1 MDRRSAATAL
11 AAVSLLALLAAG
23 YLLGT
28 PYVLMSPGPT
38 VDVLGEVKGEPIVEV
53 EGGRTYPTDGELR
66 LTTVSVSSPGS
77 RVTLFDAMAAWVDP
91 DRSVLPRGSVY
102 PEDRTPEDE
111 RAESRVQMVGSQ
123 DSAVAAALTE
133 LGYEL
138 DTYAEVLGT
147 TPGGPAADQL
157 EARDEIVSIN
167 GTPVRGVQ
175 QVFDLVDAMDPGDK
189 ARFVVLR
196 EGRRETATVTTE
208 AAPDDP
214 GQAVVGV
221 FLGTGYHFPFD
232 VTVNVSDNI
241 GGPSAGLVFALSVYD
256 VLTPGALTGGKDVAG
271 TGTITPAGRVGPIG
285 GIQQKIVAAR
295 DAGASLFLVPPA
307 NCAAALAAPVADGE
321 IRLVRAGTLHS
332 AVRTL
337 TRYAADPDAD
347 LPACPS

>member
-1 MDRRSAATAL
+1 MNRRSAATVL
-11 AAVSLLALLAAG
+11 AALSLLGLLAVG

-38 VDVLGEVKGEPIVEV
+38 VNVLGETKGEPIVEV
-53 EGGRTYPTDGELR
+53 QGRRTYPTDGELR

-77 RVTLFDAMAAWVDP
+77 RVSLFDAMAAWVDP
-91 DRSVLPRGSVY
+91 DRSVLPRDEVY
-102 PEDRTPEDE
+102 PGDRTPEDE

-133 LGYEL
+133 LGYDL

-147 TPGGPAADQL
+147 TPGGPARDKL

-167 GTPVRGVQ
+167 GTRITRVQ
-175 QVFDLVDAMDPGDK
+175 QVFDLVDAMDVGAK

-196 EGRRETATVTTE
+196 KGERTTATVTTA
-208 AAPDDP
+208 AAPGDP

-221 FLGTGYHFPFD
+221 FVGTGYHFPFD
-232 VTVNVSDNI
+232 VSVNLSEGI

-256 VLTPGALTGGKDVAG
+256 VLTPGAITGGSDIAG

-285 GIQQKIVAAR
+285 GIQQKIAAAR
-295 DAGASLFLVPPA
+295 DVGASVFLVPPG
-307 NCAAALAAPVADGE
+307 NCAAALAVPDTDG
-321 IRLVRAGTLHS
+321 IRLVLAPTLHS
-332 AVRTL
+332 AVQSLR
-337 TRYAADPDAD
+337 RHARDEGAD
-347 LPACPS
+347 LPACPA